1 MTAPIQIIIFGASGD
16 LAARKLVPALLALAG
31 RNGLDFQLVGVARS
45 PLDDP
50 GFRARLRAELPEE
63 AREGFDRFAA
73 RVFYLQGDA
82 VGDLRS
88 LATRLAALAPE
99 PSAGRLFYLALK
111 PDLFL
116 PAVENLARNGL
127 LREEPGEPW
136 RRIIIEK
143 PFGHDLASARDLNRT
158 LHQLLREDQI
168 YRIDHFLGKE
178 TVQNLF
184 ALRFQNA
191 IFEPLWNREHI
202 ELVQITVAE
211 EQGVGRGRAAF
222 YDSVGAL
229 RDMLQN
235 HMLQILAMVAMEP
248 PSSLDPETIRDQKVA
263 VLKSLRIKGDGNWVR
278 ARYTAG
284 VVADQAVPGYLQ
296 EEGAGADST
305 AETYV
310 ALRAEVENWRW
321 SGVPFLLRH
330 GKRLPKRFTEVAVQ
344 FRLPP
349 IQLFDTIGGKEG
361 DGPACRL
368 RPNHLILSIQP
379 REAVALRFGVKAPGP
394 GMAMVP
400 AELAFSYADHFGG
413 PTAPAYERLLLDA
426 MHGDPTLFLRNDEV
440 EAAWSAVDSIP
451 AGPLLD
457 YPAGTWGPRE
467 AEGLFHG
474 CEGTWSHG

>member
-1 MTAPIQIIIFGASGD
+1 MTAPIQIVIFGASGD

-31 RNGLDFQLVGVARS
+31 RDGLDLQLVGVARS
-45 PLDDP
+45 PLDEA
-50 GFRARLRAELPEE
+50 GFRARLRAEVGEG
-63 AREGFDRFAA
+63 ARADFDRFAD
-73 RVFYLQGDA
+73 RVFYVRGDVAGDLQG
-82 VGDLRS
+82 
-88 LATRLAALAPE
+88 LASRLAALAPD
-99 PSAGRLFYLALK
+99 PSTGRLFYLALK

-127 LREEPGEPW
+127 LRQEPGEPW
-136 RRIIIEK
+136 RRLIIEK
-143 PFGHDLASARDLNRT
+143 PFGHDLASARALNRT
-158 LHQLLREDQI
+158 LHQLLREEQI

-211 EQGVGRGRAAF
+211 ELGVGRGRAAF
-222 YDSVGAL
+222 YDEVGAL

-263 VLKSLRIKGDGNWVR
+263 VLRSLRIPGEGSCVR
-278 ARYTAG
+278 GRYTAG
-284 VVADQAVPGYLQ
+284 DLDGASVPGYLQ
-296 EEGAGADST
+296 EEGARADST

-310 ALRAEVENWRW
+310 AVRAEVENWRW

-349 IQLFDTIGGKEG
+349 IQLFDAFEG
-361 DGPACRL
+361 DGPACRM

-400 AELAFSYADHFGG
+400 AELTFSYPDRFGG

-426 MHGDPTLFLRNDEV
+426 MQGDPTLFLRDDEV
-440 EAAWSAVDSIP
+440 EAAWSAVGTLP

-457 YPAGTWGPRE
+457 YPAGTWGPEE
-467 AEGLFHG
+467 AERLFHG